1 MDELQFVRERIHGER
16 ARADDPARASFA
28 RVNLVNLYQLAI
40 GWGPMVHI
48 KYMFCNVNFTSRV
61 ARDQVTE
68 YSGRSQAKIKPVNA
82 NLRAVTGDTAAAQA
96 VQQL

>member
-1 MDELQFVRERIHGER
+1 
-16 ARADDPARASFA
+16 
-28 RVNLVNLYQLAI
+28 
-40 GWGPMVHI
+40 MVHI